1 MAKFFAAFILALIAI
16 SMLQTMVMAANGQGG
31 HFYDNKSQY
40 GPGSVKSY
48 RGVARPNTTSP
59 ACSFVRSVVGSA
71 FVFLRGIM
79 VTKLFALATTTGR
92 PRKEDQNALKLHQPL
107 AF

>member
-31 HFYDNKSQY
+31 HLYDNKNAHHNAQ
-40 GPGSVKSY
+40 G
-48 RGVARPNTTSP
+48 GVARPNTTSP